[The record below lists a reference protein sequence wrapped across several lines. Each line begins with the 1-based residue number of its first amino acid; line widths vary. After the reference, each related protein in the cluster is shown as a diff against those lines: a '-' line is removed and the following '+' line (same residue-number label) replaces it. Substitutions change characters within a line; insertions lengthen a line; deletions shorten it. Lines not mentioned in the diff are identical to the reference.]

1 MDSTQ
6 TQHAREEKRD
16 ATTSLPGRKSTQTAI
31 RNPIAVELN
40 VRALGSAERR
50 FSSQAFVAFLRGKL
64 VAGEIEKSINSDRKK
79 SHEDLRREAPR
90 GRTECTYIH

>member
-1 MDSTQ
+1 MDS

-64 VAGEIEKSINSDRKK
+64 AGEIEKSINSDRKK